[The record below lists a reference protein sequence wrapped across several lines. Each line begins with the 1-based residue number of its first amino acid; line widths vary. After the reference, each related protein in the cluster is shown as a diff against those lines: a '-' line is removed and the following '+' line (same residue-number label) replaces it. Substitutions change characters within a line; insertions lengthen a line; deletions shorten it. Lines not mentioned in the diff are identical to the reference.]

1 LLGFTSR
8 HPRSVA
14 EQGPGDKADSERLSS
29 WTGPS
34 PSPTRRAVEAGFAP
48 RAFPL
53 TQRWLCD
60 LADLVD
66 ETGAPALVV
75 EDEVLTATTG
85 FPVHRGA
92 LACMDRR
99 PPPSFD
105 RGTVLTLV
113 PNTGSSGG
121 ASRS

>member
-14 EQGPGDKADSERLSS
+14 ELGPGDKADSERLSS
-29 WTGPS
+29 WTRPS

-48 RAFPL
+48 RAFLL
-53 TQRWLCD
+53 TQRWLGD

-85 FPVHRGA
+85 FPVHP
-92 LACMDRR
+92 RR
-99 PPPSFD
+99 PRVHGSPAAPVV
-105 RGTVLTLV
+105 RQEVLF
-113 PNTGSSGG
+113 
-121 ASRS
+121 